1 MVCPVHRATFD
12 SSLLIPRSPTDRER
26 RWQGGVTYGS
36 MAPIDDPAQL
46 THPKLQEFAVI
57 AAGIATLTETAHD
70 LEDLPIDVPPAERA
84 LPDGNAPW
92 S

>member
-84 LPDGNAPW
+84 LPDHRAP
-92 S
+92 

>member
-1 MVCPVHRATFD
+1 
-12 SSLLIPRSPTDRER
+12 
-26 RWQGGVTYGS
+26 

-57 AAGIATLTETAHD
+57 AAWIASVAETAND

-84 LPDGNAPW
+84 LPDRSAPW
-92 S
+92 P

>member
-1 MVCPVHRATFD
+1 MT
-12 SSLLIPRSPTDRER
+12 
-26 RWQGGVTYGS
+26 
-36 MAPIDDPAQL
+36 PIDYPAQL
-46 THPKLQEFAVI
+46 THPKLQAFAVI
-57 AAGIATLTETAHD
+57 ATGIATLTETAHD

>member
-57 AAGIATLTETAHD
+57 AAGIAGVVETAND
-70 LEDLPIDVPPAERA
+70 LEDLPLDVPPAERA
-84 LPDGNAPW
+84 LLDGSAPW
-92 S
+92 P